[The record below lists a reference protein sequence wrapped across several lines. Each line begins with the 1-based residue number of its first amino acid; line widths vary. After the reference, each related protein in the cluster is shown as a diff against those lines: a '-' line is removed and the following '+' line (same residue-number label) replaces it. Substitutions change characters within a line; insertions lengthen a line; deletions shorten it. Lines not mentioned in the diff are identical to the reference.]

1 MARALPP
8 LTWFRSFEAAARHL
22 SFTAAADE
30 LGLTQSAISQQVRSL
45 EMRLGVELFQRQHR
59 GLLLTDDGRK
69 LQPRIGSALDSLA
82 QATASYE
89 IGSTRDLLT
98 IATSISVAQWIIAPR
113 LKDFL
118 ADHSG
123 LRVRMLSTI
132 WPDDFKA
139 LLADV
144 EVRFGSDKQVGDGAE
159 RLTPDSLIP
168 VAHPDLDLD
177 GSLEDQALIEAVGTS
192 ETWRDWAR
200 LAGRTENLQPSMF
213 VDSHGAA
220 LDLALHGNG
229 VALTSSLLAAQAL
242 DTGRLIQVH
251 PTALPSSEGYFL
263 AVKAKSDTAIV
274 FHAWLKNAAIRA
286 TAKA

>member
-1 MARALPP
+1 MTRALPP

-59 GLLLTDDGRK
+59 GLSLTDDGRK
-69 LQPRIGSALDSLA
+69 LQPKVGSALDSLA

-89 IGSTRDLLT
+89 IGSTHALLT

-113 LKDFL
+113 LKEFL
-118 ADHSG
+118 AGHPG

-144 EVRFGSDKQVGDGAE
+144 EIRFGSEKQVGDGAE
-159 RLTPDSLIP
+159 RLIPDSLIP
-168 VAHPDLDLD
+168 VAHPDLN
-177 GSLEDQALIEAVGTS
+177 GSLKDQALIEAVGTS
-192 ETWRDWAR
+192 ETWRDWA
-200 LAGRTENLQPSMF
+200 LQAGRAEDPRPSIF

-220 LDLALHGNG
+220 LDMAIHGNG

-242 DTGRLIQVH
+242 KTGRLIQVC
-251 PTALPSSEGYFL
+251 PTVLSSSEGYFL
-263 AVKAKSDTAIV
+263 AVKTKSDNAIA
-274 FHAWLKNAAIRA
+274 FNEWLKDAAICA

>member
-1 MARALPP
+1 MTRALPP

-59 GLLLTDDGRK
+59 GLSLTDDGRK
-69 LQPRIGSALDSLA
+69 LQPKVGSALDSLA

-89 IGSTRDLLT
+89 IGSTRALLT

-113 LKDFL
+113 LKEFL
-118 ADHSG
+118 ADHPG

-144 EVRFGSDKQVGDGAE
+144 EIRFGSEKQVGDGAE
-159 RLTPDSLIP
+159 RLIPDSLIP
-168 VAHPDLDLD
+168 VAHPDLN
-177 GSLEDQALIEAVGTS
+177 GSLKDQALIEAVGTS

-200 LAGRTENLQPSMF
+200 QAGRAEDPRPSIF

-220 LDLALHGNG
+220 LDLAIHGNG

-242 DTGRLIQVH
+242 KTGRLIQVC
-251 PTALPSSEGYFL
+251 PTVLSSSEGYFL
-263 AVKAKSDTAIV
+263 AVKTKSDNAMA
-274 FHAWLKNAAIRA
+274 FHEWLKDAAICA
-286 TAKA
+286 TVKA

>member
-1 MARALPP
+1 GYP
-8 LTWFRSFEAAARHL
+8 
-22 SFTAAADE
+22 
-30 LGLTQSAISQQVRSL
+30 
-45 EMRLGVELFQRQHR
+45 
-59 GLLLTDDGRK
+59 
-69 LQPRIGSALDSLA
+69 
-82 QATASYE
+82 
-89 IGSTRDLLT
+89 
-98 IATSISVAQWIIAPR
+98 
-113 LKDFL
+113 
-118 ADHSG
+118 G

-144 EVRFGSDKQVGDGAE
+144 EIRFGSEKQVGDGAE

-168 VAHPDLDLD
+168 VAHPDLD

-200 LAGRTENLQPSMF
+200 LAGRTDNLQPNIF

-242 DTGRLIQVH
+242 ETGRLIQVH
-251 PTALPSSEGYFL
+251 PQALSSSEGYFL
-263 AVKAKSDTAIV
+263 AVKTKSDTVNA
-274 FHAWLKNAAIRA
+274 FHAWLKKAAICA
-286 TAKA
+286 TAVKV